1 MAERQIYVVLT
12 REKGLFL
19 VEPVEGLSQR
29 EIVEQAIGMKGG
41 YSVGKVFVDL
51 PAETE
56 AAWAAWVEGE
66 GPNGAPYFMMRAFDG
81 SLTEEQVLERL
92 DESKET
98 PLKLNRTPVYRVNG
112 ELSDG

>member
-19 VEPVEGLSQR
+19 VDPVEGMSQR
-29 EIVEQAIGMKGG
+29 ETVLEAIGMKGG

-51 PAETE
+51 PPETKE
-56 AAWAAWVEGE
+56 AWAAWVEGE

-92 DESKET
+92 NEMKET
-98 PLKLNRTPVYRVNG
+98 PLKMNRSPVHRVN
-112 ELSDG
+112 